1 MISSIKKRLDLV
13 DSLDFFMRNNAPFAS
28 TISFSRRSRF
38 VILEHEI
45 KGNEFC
51 IKIYYDKEQ
60 FGHLTT
66 QFVNE
71 MIREIK
77 GDKKLNDAGWDNSA
91 VFVNETETAS
101 EYLECCVFLTVK
113 TY

>member
-51 IKIYYDKEQ
+51 IKIYCDKEQ
-60 FGHLTT
+60 FGHLIT

-77 GDKKLNDAGWDNSA
+77 GNKKLNDAGWDNSA
-91 VFVNETETAS
+91 VFVNETETTS
-101 EYLECCVFLTVK
+101 EYFEYCVFLTVK